1 MGPKKDVID
10 IVTELGGIKTTG
22 SAQKL
27 IEERLDGTNFSKLS
41 LIKNET
47 VLRKIANA
55 IVLCDPDSVFINT
68 GSDEDRQFI
77 RDLSIG
83 KGEESKLPMELLS
96 SSVCIML

>member
-10 IVTELGGIKTTG
+10 IVTELGGIKTNE

-27 IEERLDGTNFSKLS
+27 IEERLDATNLSKLS
-41 LIKNET
+41 LIKNES

-68 GSDEDRQFI
+68 ASDEDRQFI
-77 RDLSIG
+77 RQNLRDQRDRRNFGPRVSRRRR
-83 KGEESKLPMELLS
+83 KKSH
-96 SSVCIML
+96 